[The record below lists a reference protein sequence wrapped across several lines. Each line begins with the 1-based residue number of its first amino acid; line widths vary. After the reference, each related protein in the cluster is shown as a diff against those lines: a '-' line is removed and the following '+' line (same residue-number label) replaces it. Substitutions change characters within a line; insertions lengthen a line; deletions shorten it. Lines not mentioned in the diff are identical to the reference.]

1 MALIKCKECGNQI
14 SSSAKSCPKCGAKV
28 KSSGCFGKLFKIAIY
43 IVIGFLALSLIV
55 YIIDPPDKTKVKQ
68 EDNSK
73 KDDVTQTEPEKNMWT
88 GYYIGQEKCSM
99 GRNKNEWS
107 NQYQITIT
115 ESGDE
120 LELIGIYFQDRQSI
134 KCKVIGDE
142 LIISEQNIGDSSFI
156 IRGKGTRS
164 GNKLL
169 IDYEVDVLVGF
180 DPKQYETNS
189 CTAEF
194 ELQ

>member
-1 MALIKCKECGNQI
+1 MALVKCKECGNQI

-55 YIIDPPDKTKVKQ
+55 YIIDPPDKSKVTQ

-73 KDDVTQTEPEKNMWT
+73 KEDAINEEPEKIKWT
-88 GYYIGQEKCSM
+88 GYYIGQERCSM

-134 KCKVIGDE
+134 KCKVIGDD
-142 LIISEQNIGDSSFI
+142 LIIPEQNLGDSSFI

-164 GNKLL
+164 GNKLV
-169 IDYEVDVLVGF
+169 IEYEVDVLVNF

>member
-1 MALIKCKECGNQI
+1 
-14 SSSAKSCPKCGAKV
+14 
-28 KSSGCFGKLFKIAIY
+28 
-43 IVIGFLALSLIV
+43 
-55 YIIDPPDKTKVKQ
+55 
-68 EDNSK
+68 
-73 KDDVTQTEPEKNMWT
+73 
-88 GYYIGQEKCSM
+88 M

-107 NQYQITIT
+107 NQYQIAIT

-134 KCKVIGDE
+134 KCKVVGDE

-164 GNKLL
+164 GNKLV
-169 IDYEVDVLVGF
+169 IEYEVDVLVGF

>member
-1 MALIKCKECGNQI
+1 MALMKCKECGNQI

-28 KSSGCFGKLFKIAIY
+28 KSSGCFGKLFKIAVY

-55 YIIDPPDKTKVKQ
+55 YLIDPPDKSTIEW

-73 KDDVTQTEPEKNMWT
+73 KEDVIKDEPEKIKWT
-88 GYYIGQEKCSM
+88 GYYIGQEKCLM
-99 GRNKNEWS
+99 GRNRNEWS

-115 ESGDE
+115 KSGDD
-120 LELIGIYFQDRQSI
+120 LELIGIYFQARQSV
-134 KCKVIGDE
+134 KCKVVGDD
-142 LIISEQNIGDSSFI
+142 LIIPEQNIGDSSFI

-164 GNKLL
+164 ENKLF
-169 IDYEVDVLVGF
+169 IEYEVDVLVSF

-194 ELQ
+194 EVQ

>member
-73 KDDVTQTEPEKNMWT
+73 KEDVTKTEPEKNIWT

-164 GNKLL
+164 GNKLF
-169 IDYEVDVLVGF
+169 IEYEVDVLVSF
-180 DPKQYETNS
+180 EPKQYETNS

>member
-14 SSSAKSCPKCGAKV
+14 SNSAKSCPKCGAKV

-73 KDDVTQTEPEKNMWT
+73 KEDVTQTEPEKNIWA

-134 KCKVIGDE
+134 KCKVIGDD

-164 GNKLL
+164 GNKLV
-169 IDYEVDVLVGF
+169 IEYEVDVLVSS
-180 DPKQYETNS
+180 DPQQYETNS